1 MKKIKVGVSLD
12 VSDIDTQLKK
22 IKPKEKVKI
31 DVSADIS
38 NLERSINN
46 VLGTLST
53 TEVKLSTTGA
63 RREIQKIAEDVDKL
77 RTITKT
83 FDSSGN
89 LLKIIDKTAT
99 KDITQMYKE
108 LEAFYIKL
116 DNLTAKAKSPELVEF
131 LGNVKKAVDELDPS
145 KVAETTIKLEQLQQL
160 VTQRSAEI
168 NKAVQQNKE
177 YAKSQEEM
185 ERSIAKTRE
194 EIDAYTR
201 QLNLM
206 IGKAVTS
213 GNMDLAEALKQV
225 RSAVNDIDP
234 TNVSK
239 ATKYL
244 NELKE
249 QAKLTEMGMNA
260 LAKEEKKLA
269 KAQEDIANKTKSTQN
284 AIDSFVDRLEVMIE
298 RARVAGKLDLANELT
313 KIQYATRNIDVN
325 NLEQATKSL
334 EELKQNA
341 NLTTVELNGV
351 ESQTKKLESAMEK
364 LRNVMSRAEKFELA
378 DSKEYVDA
386 VSSLL
391 KVENALERIR
401 ATGATI
407 DISSTLNSAKDSANT
422 LKHTLDKVEDSSEGV
437 SSALS
442 EIAQSFGVYIDLGDI
457 VQAVWQSFSNGIRTI
472 AEIDGAMRDLQK
484 VCDGTAESFERFP
497 DVARETAKEVGATTE
512 EIIRATEYYAKL
524 GNTLEESAEKA
535 KLATI
540 FKNIGDF
547 SSIDMASEALITIQK
562 GFKDIGDSGQ
572 DMIKIMDV
580 ANEVGN
586 NFTSTTEDI
595 AEGLR
600 RSGNALSEAN
610 NTYEQSVGIF
620 VAANS
625 SIQDAQKVGNAIKT
639 IAMRLRGMETEL
651 DACGVPASKLR
662 DEIYEITKTV
672 GKPIDILKDDGLT
685 FKSTY
690 DILVELSAVYDR
702 LNDSQKAYLQQVIA
716 GKQQGNVFSGIMEN
730 MTEGVNAY
738 NTALNSSG
746 SAMRENEIYMDSVD
760 AKMNQ
765 LSENVQKFW
774 SKLVNSRMVKSALD
788 GLNSLMETVD
798 NTSDIFGAS
807 TTSILLFGTAFSP
820 AITGVVNLV
829 NKMGGLQTILGNLVT
844 PLGIFLTTLSLVAIG
859 IGSISEL
866 YKDANERIAETSDA
880 LDTFNQRQKELENA
894 QGLLDKWAKL
904 ERKIKDSNTSL
915 EEKVQLE
922 GEVKGIV
929 EQLSTVNS
937 TISDTLKNDNLTL
950 LEKKGI
956 IEDIIALEG
965 KENAEELNDKLDNKK
980 HYKNLYKDMK
990 RNYDDIK
997 IMEKELADNKVGKD
1011 YIATWTSDLE
1021 YKKEQLKDQ
1030 YAEIA
1035 LYNQSVSDMGT
1046 WAEEFGREIIV
1057 VDDNIRT
1064 FYEGLALAGEQASVS
1079 GESLKGISGEI
1090 GAIPMVAE
1098 RSEEKVKELADSIGA
1113 LDEIDLFND
1122 YSDLDLSLVSSEF
1135 TNLATEVGKTADQLQ
1150 RFLDTWNALQ
1160 GNKSTIEDII
1170 KSINE
1175 NGYLT
1180 DDMRNKIISSGNAD
1194 LIALLDNDDFYG
1206 DLIEYQ
1212 EKVNKQ
1218 LEEEERRIIETANA
1232 QVEKNKVMD
1241 EQIEKERQRIDQ
1253 IKEMNETLQGTT
1265 VKDGTINDPSE
1276 KVKQIGE
1283 IVETASGAKLALA
1296 ELNGQKV
1303 LLHYDDQG
1311 FYREVSNTKEVAD
1324 GLYASMITL
1333 DGTNTVITIDENGET
1348 ATYALENIKEK
1359 ADGTMTALTKIGE
1372 EEFYIN
1378 FDAEGNVLDL
1388 INVKETA
1395 EGLIGV
1401 FEGVDG
1407 KSYKVTFDKET
1418 LEKDIVEVQENIDGT
1433 YSLIDESSGHPI
1445 EIIMNGDGEV
1455 IGQIDGINSSIEE
1468 LKERKQHLQE
1478 SPITVTF
1485 EGKEYVVSDLQNV
1498 VSNLDGTYTAIGT
1511 LNGQPVKITF
1521 DNQGQIVGEIREV
1534 TDSANEAT
1542 DARHDLNSKPFNP
1555 TVTGADSAIDKLN
1568 RVADAAGYARSQ
1580 AGTIRFVTENITV
1593 NAVETRYS
1601 VGRSQ
1606 GGHTAYIQSIKT
1618 GSEDIFAPVE
1628 ATQDV
1633 VIMANPVMDTSE
1645 VEAFDVG
1652 GAISESGGGDG
1663 FSAPIAE
1670 VQPFALKTKTE
1681 SKDSSSSSSNQIL
1694 EYEVDRYY
1702 KLNDILEDYE
1712 NALKRI
1718 KDAKDIAT
1726 GKQYVEL
1733 IKQENETLAKKIQTL
1748 KLLQAEQ
1755 EKELAETKATLSAN
1769 GFLFDSYGNLINSQ
1783 EKLVALANWA
1793 NEGDDSRNEHVEQL
1807 EDLVNLYTNLAN
1819 KSIPDTQDAIRDLN
1833 KELRD
1838 TAVDQLTELRE
1849 KLIDALRTEREQQ
1862 KDAEISILD
1871 NRIADLRK
1879 QIEDLDDD
1887 VSDRLTKRTKLEAE
1901 LKKWQKDDSAFSTKK
1916 QQELQKELNDL
1927 NKQIRKDE
1935 LEKQIQEVEETKNT
1949 VEETYDSMLEEKKL
1963 YEDANNLITSGKTDE
1978 MLLLLEEYAEDY
1990 KNIGALWGENLSN
2003 AFMEEIKLAL
2013 EALAYLKGESN
2024 KFTNNVNTSAPP
2036 PQVSTPSTPTPTPT
2050 PATTSKPVSIGS
2062 RVKVTDVGAGI
2073 YVDSYT
2079 SQSSGTWRGANVS
2092 TSDTMYVYNMRGD
2105 KVALA
2110 RSQGGVPIGWID
2122 KKKVKAFDTGGYTGD
2137 FQGGQLAMLHSK
2149 ERVLSAQQ
2157 TQSFEKL
2164 VAMLGD
2170 LVENPMLQLGQSTKS
2185 MGNPMT
2191 EINTNIEINNNFT
2204 VTNNTPFD
2212 QDRQDNNI
2220 SQLMAKE
2227 LRRFGKIT
2235 KK

>member
-12 VSDIDTQLKK
+12 VSDIDAQLKK
-22 IKPKEKVKI
+22 VKPTEKVKI

-38 NLERSINN
+38 NLERSVNN

-53 TEVKLSTTGA
+53 TEVKISTTGA
-63 RREIQKIAEDVDKL
+63 RREIQKIAEDIDKL

-116 DNLTAKAKSPELVEF
+116 DNLTARAKSPELVEF

-177 YAKSQEEM
+177 YAKSQEEI
-185 ERSIAKTRE
+185 ESSIAKTRQ
-194 EIDAYTR
+194 EIEKYID
-201 QLNLM
+201 QLDVM
-206 IGKAVTS
+206 ITKAMAS
-213 GNMDLAEALKQV
+213 GNMDLAEELEKIK
-225 RSAVNDIDP
+225 SSVNAIDP
-234 TNVSK
+234 TSVIR
-239 ATKYL
+239 ATNAL
-244 NELKE
+244 DELK
-249 QAKLTEMGMNA
+249 QSAKITTIELNA
-260 LAKEEKKLA
+260 MAKEEK
-269 KAQEDIANKTKSTQN
+269 
-284 AIDSFVDRLEVMIE
+284 
-298 RARVAGKLDLANELT
+298 ELT
-313 KIQYATRNIDVN
+313 KIQAEIEAEVKKTQNAINSYVNQLEVMIQRAKVAGNTDLARELKDIQESVKKIDAN
-325 NLEQATKSL
+325 NLAQASRAL
-334 EELKQNA
+334 VDYKQNA
-341 NLTTVELNGV
+341 KLATVELNGV
-351 ESQTKKLESAMEK
+351 ESQTKKLESAMER
-364 LRNVMSRAEKFELA
+364 LRSAMSRAEKFELL

-386 VSSLL
+386 VMSLL

-407 DISSTLNSAKDSANT
+407 DISNTLNSAKDSANT
-422 LKHTLDKVEDSSEGV
+422 LKHALDKVESSSESV
-437 SSALS
+437 SGALS
-442 EIAQSFGVYIDLGDI
+442 GIAQSFGIYIDLGDI
-457 VQAVWQSFSNGIRTI
+457 VQAVWQSFSSGIQTI

-484 VCDGTAESFERFP
+484 VCDGAVESFERFP

-562 GFKDIGDSGQ
+562 GFKDIGDSGE
-572 DMIKIMDV
+572 DMIRIMDV

-620 VAANS
+620 VSANAS
-625 SIQDAQKVGNAIKT
+625 VQDAQKVGNAIKT

-662 DEIYEITKTV
+662 DEIYKITETV

-690 DILVELSAVYDR
+690 DILVELSTVYDR
-702 LNDSQKAYLQQVIA
+702 LNDSQRAYLQQIIA
-716 GKQQGNVFSGIMEN
+716 GKQQGNVFSGIMAN
-730 MTEGVNAY
+730 MTEGINAY
-738 NTALNSSG
+738 NTALSSSG

-774 SKLVNSRMVKSALD
+774 SKLVDSQTVKSALD

-829 NKMGGLQTILGNLVT
+829 SKMGGLQAILGNLVT
-844 PLGIFLTTLSLVAIG
+844 PLGVFLTTLSLLAIG

-894 QGLLDKWAKL
+894 QGLLDKWTSL

-922 GEVKGIV
+922 GEVKDIT

-956 IEDIIALEG
+956 IKDIIALEE
-965 KENAEELNDKLDNKK
+965 KENAEELNDKLDNNK
-980 HYKNLYKDMK
+980 HYKDLYKDMK
-990 RNYDDIK
+990 TNYEDIK

-1021 YKKEQLKDQ
+1021 YKKESFKKQ

-1046 WAEEFGREIIV
+1046 WAEEFGRKIIDV
-1057 VDDNIRT
+1057 GDNVRT
-1064 FYEGLALAGEQASVS
+1064 FYEELAVAGEQASIS

-1090 GAIPMVAE
+1090 GLIPMVAE
-1098 RSEEKVKELADSIGA
+1098 KSAEQLEELADSIGA

-1122 YSDLDLSLVSSEF
+1122 YSDLDLSLVSNEF
-1135 TNLATEVGKTADQLQ
+1135 ANLATEVGNTADQLQ

-1160 GNKSTIEDII
+1160 GNKSTIEEII
-1170 KSINE
+1170 ESINE
-1175 NGYLT
+1175 NGHLT

-1194 LIALLDNDDFYG
+1194 LIALLDDTDFYG
-1206 DLIEYQ
+1206 GLVEYQ
-1212 EKVNKQ
+1212 EKVNEQ
-1218 LEEEERRIIETANA
+1218 LEEEEERIIETANA
-1232 QVEKNKVMD
+1232 QVEKNRVMD

-1253 IKEMNETLQGTT
+1253 IKEMNETLRGTT
-1265 VKDGTINDPSE
+1265 VEDGTINDPSE

-1283 IVETASGAKLALA
+1283 VVETANGAKLALA

-1311 FYREVSNTKEVAD
+1311 FYREVSDTKEVAD

-1333 DGTNTVITIDENGET
+1333 NGTNTVITIDENGET

-1388 INVKETA
+1388 INVRETA

-1401 FEGVDG
+1401 MESADG
-1407 KSYKVTFDKET
+1407 KSYKVTIDKET
-1418 LEKDIVEVQENIDGT
+1418 FEKDIVEVQKNIDGT
-1433 YSLIDESSGHPI
+1433 YSLIDESSGHPV
-1445 EIIMNGDGEV
+1445 EIVMNGDGEV
-1455 IGQIDGINSSIEE
+1455 IGQIEGLTSKVDE
-1468 LKERKQHLQE
+1468 LKQR
-1478 SPITVTF
+1478 
-1485 EGKEYVVSDLQNV
+1485 KEYLEANPIVVSMEGRDYVVNDLEV
-1498 VSNLDGTYTAIGT
+1498 VSFNLDGTYTAIGE
-1511 LNGQPVKITF
+1511 LNGRPVHITF
-1521 DNQGQIVGEIREV
+1521 DNQGQIVGQIEAVKTSSENAS
-1534 TDSANEAT
+1534 SARDGLNNE
-1542 DARHDLNSKPFNP
+1542 PFNP
-1555 TVTGADSAIDKLN
+1555 TVSGADLVIDKLN

-1580 AGTIRFVTENITV
+1580 AGTIRFVTENITI
-1593 NAVETRYS
+1593 NATETRYS
-1601 VGRSQ
+1601 VSSNQ
-1606 GGHTAYIQSIKT
+1606 GGHTAYIQSI
-1618 GSEDIFAPVE
+1618 GGNEDIFAPVE

-1633 VIMANPVMDTSE
+1633 VIMANPVVDTSE

-1748 KLLQAEQ
+1748 RLLQVEQ

-1783 EKLVALANWA
+1783 EKLVAWANWA

-1807 EDLVNLYTNLAN
+1807 EDLVNLYTQLAN
-1819 KSIPDTQDAIRDLN
+1819 KSIPNTQDAIRDLN
-1833 KELRD
+1833 KELRG

-1849 KLIDALRTEREQQ
+1849 KLIDALRAEREQQ

-1901 LKKWQKDDSAFSTKK
+1901 LRKWQKDDSAFSTKK
-1916 QQELQKELNDL
+1916 QQELQKELDDL

-1963 YEDANNLITSGKTDE
+1963 YEDANNLITSGKTEE
-1978 MLLLLEEYAEDY
+1978 MLRLLEEYAEDY
-1990 KNIGALWGENLSN
+1990 KNIGALWGENLSD

-2013 EALAYLKGESN
+2013 EALEYLKGESN
-2024 KFTNNVNTSAPP
+2024 KFTNDQPTNTTPP
-2036 PQVSTPSTPTPTPT
+2036 PSTPTPTPT
-2050 PATTSKPVSIGS
+2050 PPPAQTTKPISIGS

-2122 KKKVKAFDTGGYTGD
+2122 KKKVKAFDTGGYTGE

-2164 VAMLGD
+2164 VGMLGD
-2170 LVENPMLQLGQSTKS
+2170 LVENPILQLSQYMKGMS
-2185 MGNPMT
+2185 NPMSQV
-2191 EINTNIEINNNFT
+2191 NTNIEINNNFT

-2227 LRRFGKIT
+2227 LRRFGKVVR
-2235 KK
+2235 K

>member
-1 MKKIKVGVSLD
+1 
-12 VSDIDTQLKK
+12 
-22 IKPKEKVKI
+22 
-31 DVSADIS
+31 
-38 NLERSINN
+38 
-46 VLGTLST
+46 
-53 TEVKLSTTGA
+53 
-63 RREIQKIAEDVDKL
+63 
-77 RTITKT
+77 
-83 FDSSGN
+83 
-89 LLKIIDKTAT
+89 
-99 KDITQMYKE
+99 
-108 LEAFYIKL
+108 
-116 DNLTAKAKSPELVEF
+116 
-131 LGNVKKAVDELDPS
+131 
-145 KVAETTIKLEQLQQL
+145 
-160 VTQRSAEI
+160 
-168 NKAVQQNKE
+168 
-177 YAKSQEEM
+177 
-185 ERSIAKTRE
+185 
-194 EIDAYTR
+194 
-201 QLNLM
+201 
-206 IGKAVTS
+206 
-213 GNMDLAEALKQV
+213 
-225 RSAVNDIDP
+225 
-234 TNVSK
+234 
-239 ATKYL
+239 
-244 NELKE
+244 
-249 QAKLTEMGMNA
+249 
-260 LAKEEKKLA
+260 
-269 KAQEDIANKTKSTQN
+269 
-284 AIDSFVDRLEVMIE
+284 
-298 RARVAGKLDLANELT
+298 
-313 KIQYATRNIDVN
+313 
-325 NLEQATKSL
+325 
-334 EELKQNA
+334 
-341 NLTTVELNGV
+341 
-351 ESQTKKLESAMEK
+351 
-364 LRNVMSRAEKFELA
+364 
-378 DSKEYVDA
+378 
-386 VSSLL
+386 
-391 KVENALERIR
+391 
-401 ATGATI
+401 
-407 DISSTLNSAKDSANT
+407 
-422 LKHTLDKVEDSSEGV
+422 
-437 SSALS
+437 
-442 EIAQSFGVYIDLGDI
+442 
-457 VQAVWQSFSNGIRTI
+457 
-472 AEIDGAMRDLQK
+472 
-484 VCDGTAESFERFP
+484 
-497 DVARETAKEVGATTE
+497 
-512 EIIRATEYYAKL
+512 
-524 GNTLEESAEKA
+524 
-535 KLATI
+535 
-540 FKNIGDF
+540 
-547 SSIDMASEALITIQK
+547 
-562 GFKDIGDSGQ
+562 
-572 DMIKIMDV
+572 
-580 ANEVGN
+580 
-586 NFTSTTEDI
+586 
-595 AEGLR
+595 
-600 RSGNALSEAN
+600 
-610 NTYEQSVGIF
+610 
-620 VAANS
+620 
-625 SIQDAQKVGNAIKT
+625 
-639 IAMRLRGMETEL
+639 METEL

-662 DEIYEITKTV
+662 DEIYKITETA

-690 DILVELSAVYDR
+690 DILVELSTVYDR
-702 LNDSQKAYLQQVIA
+702 LSDSQRAYLQQVIA
-716 GKQQGNVFSGIMEN
+716 GKQQGNIFSGIMEN
-730 MTEGVNAY
+730 MAEGINAY
-738 NTALNSSG
+738 NTALSSSG

-774 SKLVNSRMVKSALD
+774 SKLVDSQMVKGALD
-788 GLNSLMETVD
+788 GLNSLMETID

-807 TTSILLFGTAFSP
+807 TTSILLFGAAFSP

-829 NKMGGLQTILGNLVT
+829 SKMGGLQAILGSLVT
-844 PLGIFLTTLSLVAIG
+844 PLGVFLATLSLVAIG

-866 YKDANERIAETSDA
+866 YKDASERIAETSDA
-880 LDTFNQRQKELENA
+880 VDTFNQKQKELESA
-894 QGLLDKWAKL
+894 QGLLDKWASL

-915 EEKVQLE
+915 EERVQLE
-922 GEVKGIV
+922 SEVKGIT

-956 IEDIIALEG
+956 IEDIIALEE
-965 KENAEELNDKLDNKK
+965 KKNAEELNDKLDNNK
-980 HYKNLYKDMK
+980 HYKDLYKDMK

-1011 YIATWTSDLE
+1011 YIAAWTSDLE

-1035 LYNQSVSDMGT
+1035 LYNQAVGDMGT
-1046 WAEEFGREIIV
+1046 WAEEFGRKIID
-1057 VDDNIRT
+1057 VDGNIRT
-1064 FYEGLALAGEQASVS
+1064 FYEGLAIASEQASVS

-1098 RSEEKVKELADSIGA
+1098 KSAEQIEGLVDSIGA

-1135 TNLATEVGKTADQLQ
+1135 TNLATEVGNTADQLQ

-1170 KSINE
+1170 ESINE

-1194 LIALLDNDDFYG
+1194 LIALLDDTDFYG
-1206 DLIEYQ
+1206 GLVEYQ

-1218 LEEEERRIIETANA
+1218 LEEEEERIIATANA
-1232 QVEKNKVMD
+1232 QVEKSRVMD

-1253 IKEMNETLQGTT
+1253 IKEMNEVLRGTT
-1265 VKDGTINDPSE
+1265 VEDGTINDPSE

-1283 IVETASGAKLALA
+1283 VVETANGAKLALA

-1333 DGTNTVITIDENGET
+1333 NGTNTVITIDENGET
-1348 ATYALENIKEK
+1348 ATYTLENIKEK
-1359 ADGTMTALTKIGE
+1359 ADGTMASLTKIGE

-1388 INVKETA
+1388 ISVKETA

-1401 FEGVDG
+1401 MESTDG
-1407 KSYKVTFDKET
+1407 KSYKVTIDKET
-1418 LEKDIVEVQENIDGT
+1418 FEKDIVEVQKNIDGT

-1445 EIIMNGDGEV
+1445 EIVMNGDGEV
-1455 IGQIDGINSSIEE
+1455 IGQIDGLTSKVDE
-1468 LKERKQHLQE
+1468 LKQR
-1478 SPITVTF
+1478 
-1485 EGKEYVVSDLQNV
+1485 KEYLEANPIVVSMEGRDYVINDLEV
-1498 VSNLDGTYTAIGT
+1498 ISFNLDGTYTAIGE
-1511 LNGQPVKITF
+1511 LNGTPVHITF
-1521 DNQGQIVGEIREV
+1521 DNQGQIVGQIEEV
-1534 TDSANEAT
+1534 KTSSENASR
-1542 DARHDLNSKPFNP
+1542 ARDDLNNKPFNP
-1555 TVTGADSAIDKLN
+1555 TVSGADTVIDKLN
-1568 RVADAAGYARSQ
+1568 KVADAAGYARGQ
-1580 AGTIRFVTENITV
+1580 AGTIRFVTENITI

-1601 VGRSQ
+1601 RGSSQ
-1606 GGHTAYIQSIKT
+1606 GGHTAYIQSI
-1618 GSEDIFAPVE
+1618 GGNEDIFTPVE

-1633 VIMANPVMDTSE
+1633 VIMANPVVDTSE

-1748 KLLQAEQ
+1748 KLLQVEQ

-1849 KLIDALRTEREQQ
+1849 KLIDALRAEREQQ

-1887 VSDRLTKRTKLEAE
+1887 ASDRLTKRTKLEAE

-1978 MLLLLEEYAEDY
+1978 MLRLLEEYAEDY
-1990 KNIGALWGENLSN
+1990 KNIGA
-2003 AFMEEIKLAL
+2003 
-2013 EALAYLKGESN
+2013 
-2024 KFTNNVNTSAPP
+2024 
-2036 PQVSTPSTPTPTPT
+2036 
-2050 PATTSKPVSIGS
+2050 
-2062 RVKVTDVGAGI
+2062 
-2073 YVDSYT
+2073 
-2079 SQSSGTWRGANVS
+2079 
-2092 TSDTMYVYNMRGD
+2092 
-2105 KVALA
+2105 
-2110 RSQGGVPIGWID
+2110 
-2122 KKKVKAFDTGGYTGD
+2122 
-2137 FQGGQLAMLHSK
+2137 
-2149 ERVLSAQQ
+2149 
-2157 TQSFEKL
+2157 
-2164 VAMLGD
+2164 
-2170 LVENPMLQLGQSTKS
+2170 
-2185 MGNPMT
+2185 
-2191 EINTNIEINNNFT
+2191 
-2204 VTNNTPFD
+2204 
-2212 QDRQDNNI
+2212 
-2220 SQLMAKE
+2220 
-2227 LRRFGKIT
+2227 
-2235 KK
+2235 

>member
-1 MKKIKVGVSLD
+1 M
-12 VSDIDTQLKK
+12 
-22 IKPKEKVKI
+22 
-31 DVSADIS
+31 
-38 NLERSINN
+38 
-46 VLGTLST
+46 
-53 TEVKLSTTGA
+53 
-63 RREIQKIAEDVDKL
+63 
-77 RTITKT
+77 
-83 FDSSGN
+83 
-89 LLKIIDKTAT
+89 
-99 KDITQMYKE
+99 
-108 LEAFYIKL
+108 
-116 DNLTAKAKSPELVEF
+116 
-131 LGNVKKAVDELDPS
+131 
-145 KVAETTIKLEQLQQL
+145 
-160 VTQRSAEI
+160 
-168 NKAVQQNKE
+168 
-177 YAKSQEEM
+177 
-185 ERSIAKTRE
+185 
-194 EIDAYTR
+194 
-201 QLNLM
+201 
-206 IGKAVTS
+206 
-213 GNMDLAEALKQV
+213 
-225 RSAVNDIDP
+225 
-234 TNVSK
+234 
-239 ATKYL
+239 
-244 NELKE
+244 
-249 QAKLTEMGMNA
+249 
-260 LAKEEKKLA
+260 
-269 KAQEDIANKTKSTQN
+269 
-284 AIDSFVDRLEVMIE
+284 
-298 RARVAGKLDLANELT
+298 
-313 KIQYATRNIDVN
+313 
-325 NLEQATKSL
+325 
-334 EELKQNA
+334 
-341 NLTTVELNGV
+341 
-351 ESQTKKLESAMEK
+351 
-364 LRNVMSRAEKFELA
+364 
-378 DSKEYVDA
+378 
-386 VSSLL
+386 
-391 KVENALERIR
+391 
-401 ATGATI
+401 
-407 DISSTLNSAKDSANT
+407 
-422 LKHTLDKVEDSSEGV
+422 
-437 SSALS
+437 
-442 EIAQSFGVYIDLGDI
+442 
-457 VQAVWQSFSNGIRTI
+457 
-472 AEIDGAMRDLQK
+472 
-484 VCDGTAESFERFP
+484 
-497 DVARETAKEVGATTE
+497 
-512 EIIRATEYYAKL
+512 
-524 GNTLEESAEKA
+524 
-535 KLATI
+535 
-540 FKNIGDF
+540 
-547 SSIDMASEALITIQK
+547 
-562 GFKDIGDSGQ
+562 
-572 DMIKIMDV
+572 
-580 ANEVGN
+580 
-586 NFTSTTEDI
+586 
-595 AEGLR
+595 AEG
-600 RSGNALSEAN
+600 
-610 NTYEQSVGIF
+610 I
-620 VAANS
+620 
-625 SIQDAQKVGNAIKT
+625 
-639 IAMRLRGMETEL
+639 
-651 DACGVPASKLR
+651 
-662 DEIYEITKTV
+662 
-672 GKPIDILKDDGLT
+672 
-685 FKSTY
+685 
-690 DILVELSAVYDR
+690 
-702 LNDSQKAYLQQVIA
+702 
-716 GKQQGNVFSGIMEN
+716 
-730 MTEGVNAY
+730 NAY

-774 SKLVNSRMVKSALD
+774 SKLVDSQMVKGALD

-829 NKMGGLQTILGNLVT
+829 NKMGGLQAILGNLVT
-844 PLGIFLTTLSLVAIG
+844 PLGVFLTTLSLVAIG

-866 YKDANERIAETSDA
+866 YKDASERIAETSDA
-880 LDTFNQRQKELENA
+880 VDTFNQKQKELENA
-894 QGLLDKWAKL
+894 QGLLDKWESL

-915 EEKVQLE
+915 EEKVRLE

-956 IEDIIALEG
+956 IEDIIALEN
-965 KENAEELNDKLDNKK
+965 KKNAEELNDKLENNKY
-980 HYKNLYKDMK
+980 YKDLYKKMK
-990 RNYDDIK
+990 TNYEDIK
-997 IMEKELADNKVGKD
+997 IMEKQLADNKVGKD
-1011 YIATWTSDLE
+1011 YIAGWTSDIE
-1021 YKKEQLKDQ
+1021 YKKETLKNQ

-1035 LYNQSVSDMGT
+1035 LYNQAVGDMGT
-1046 WAEEFGREIIV
+1046 WAEEFGRKIID
-1057 VDDNIRT
+1057 VDDNVRT
-1064 FYEGLALAGEQASVS
+1064 FYEGLAVATEQASVS

-1098 RSEEKVKELADSIGA
+1098 KSKEQIDRLADSIGA
-1113 LDEIDLFND
+1113 LDEMDLFND
-1122 YSDLDLSLVSSEF
+1122 YSDLDLSLVSDEF
-1135 TNLATEVGKTADQLQ
+1135 TNLATEVGNTADQLQ

-1194 LIALLDNDDFYG
+1194 LIALLDDDDFYAG
-1206 DLIEYQ
+1206 LVEYQ

-1218 LEEEERRIIETANA
+1218 LEEEEKRIIETANA
-1232 QVEKNKVMD
+1232 QVEKNRVMD

-1253 IKEMNETLQGTT
+1253 IKEMNETLRGTT
-1265 VKDGTINDPSE
+1265 IKDGEINDPSE

-1283 IVETASGAKLALA
+1283 VVETANGAKLALA

-1333 DGTNTVITIDENGET
+1333 DGTNTIITIDENGET

-1372 EEFYIN
+1372 EDFYIN

-1388 INVKETA
+1388 LRVKETA

-1401 FEGVDG
+1401 MEGADG
-1407 KSYKVTFDKET
+1407 KSYKVTIDKET
-1418 LEKDIVEVQENIDGT
+1418 FEKDIVEVQKNIDGT

-1445 EIIMNGDGEV
+1445 EIVMNGDGEV
-1455 IGQIDGINSSIEE
+1455 IGQIDGVNTTIDE
-1468 LKERKQHLQE
+1468 LKQRKEFLE
-1478 SPITVTF
+1478 SNPLTVKF
-1485 EGKEYVVSDLQNV
+1485 EGKDYVVNDLQEVTQNA
-1498 VSNLDGTYTAIGT
+1498 DGTYTAIGN
-1511 LNGQPVKITF
+1511 LNGKPVRITF

-1534 TDSANEAT
+1534 TESANDASK
-1542 DARHDLNSKPFNP
+1542 ARHDLNSKPFNP
-1555 TVTGADSAIDKLN
+1555 TVSGADLVIDKLN

-1580 AGTIRFVTENITV
+1580 AGTIRFVTENVTV
-1593 NAVETRYS
+1593 NVTETRYS
-1601 VGRSQ
+1601 TGS
-1606 GGHTAYIQSIKT
+1606 GSSGNTAYVQSIKT

-1663 FSAPIAE
+1663 FSAPITE

-1726 GKQYVEL
+1726 GKQYIEL

-1748 KLLQAEQ
+1748 RLLQVEQ

-1783 EKLVALANWA
+1783 EKLVAWANWA

-1807 EDLVNLYTNLAN
+1807 EDLVNLYTQLAN

-1879 QIEDLDDD
+1879 QIDDLDDD
-1887 VSDRLTKRTKLEAE
+1887 VTDRLTKRAKLEAE
-1901 LKKWQKDDSAFSTKK
+1901 LRKWQKDDSAFSTKK
-1916 QQELQKELNDL
+1916 QQELQKELDEL

-1949 VEETYDSMLEEKKL
+1949 VEETYDAMLEDKQL
-1963 YEDANNLITSGKTDE
+1963 YEDANKLITESNTDE
-1978 MLLLLEEYAEDY
+1978 MLRLLEEYAEDY
-1990 KNIGALWGENLSN
+1990 KNIGALWGENLSD

-2013 EALAYLKGESN
+2013 EALEYLKGESN
-2024 KFTNNVNTSAPP
+2024 KFTNNQPTNTTPP
-2036 PQVSTPSTPTPTPT
+2036 PSTPTPTPT
-2050 PATTSKPVSIGS
+2050 PTPAPAQKSVAIGS
-2062 RVKVTDVGAGI
+2062 KVKVTDVGASI

-2079 SQSSGTWRGANVS
+2079 SNPSGTWKGANVS

-2105 KVALA
+2105 RVALA
-2110 RSQGGVPIGWID
+2110 RSQGGVAVGWID

>member
-1 MKKIKVGVSLD
+1 
-12 VSDIDTQLKK
+12 
-22 IKPKEKVKI
+22 
-31 DVSADIS
+31 
-38 NLERSINN
+38 
-46 VLGTLST
+46 
-53 TEVKLSTTGA
+53 
-63 RREIQKIAEDVDKL
+63 
-77 RTITKT
+77 
-83 FDSSGN
+83 
-89 LLKIIDKTAT
+89 
-99 KDITQMYKE
+99 
-108 LEAFYIKL
+108 
-116 DNLTAKAKSPELVEF
+116 
-131 LGNVKKAVDELDPS
+131 
-145 KVAETTIKLEQLQQL
+145 
-160 VTQRSAEI
+160 
-168 NKAVQQNKE
+168 
-177 YAKSQEEM
+177 
-185 ERSIAKTRE
+185 
-194 EIDAYTR
+194 
-201 QLNLM
+201 
-206 IGKAVTS
+206 
-213 GNMDLAEALKQV
+213 
-225 RSAVNDIDP
+225 
-234 TNVSK
+234 
-239 ATKYL
+239 
-244 NELKE
+244 
-249 QAKLTEMGMNA
+249 
-260 LAKEEKKLA
+260 
-269 KAQEDIANKTKSTQN
+269 
-284 AIDSFVDRLEVMIE
+284 
-298 RARVAGKLDLANELT
+298 
-313 KIQYATRNIDVN
+313 
-325 NLEQATKSL
+325 
-334 EELKQNA
+334 
-341 NLTTVELNGV
+341 
-351 ESQTKKLESAMEK
+351 
-364 LRNVMSRAEKFELA
+364 
-378 DSKEYVDA
+378 
-386 VSSLL
+386 
-391 KVENALERIR
+391 
-401 ATGATI
+401 
-407 DISSTLNSAKDSANT
+407 
-422 LKHTLDKVEDSSEGV
+422 
-437 SSALS
+437 
-442 EIAQSFGVYIDLGDI
+442 
-457 VQAVWQSFSNGIRTI
+457 
-472 AEIDGAMRDLQK
+472 
-484 VCDGTAESFERFP
+484 
-497 DVARETAKEVGATTE
+497 
-512 EIIRATEYYAKL
+512 
-524 GNTLEESAEKA
+524 
-535 KLATI
+535 
-540 FKNIGDF
+540 
-547 SSIDMASEALITIQK
+547 
-562 GFKDIGDSGQ
+562 
-572 DMIKIMDV
+572 
-580 ANEVGN
+580 
-586 NFTSTTEDI
+586 
-595 AEGLR
+595 
-600 RSGNALSEAN
+600 
-610 NTYEQSVGIF
+610 
-620 VAANS
+620 
-625 SIQDAQKVGNAIKT
+625 
-639 IAMRLRGMETEL
+639 
-651 DACGVPASKLR
+651 
-662 DEIYEITKTV
+662 
-672 GKPIDILKDDGLT
+672 
-685 FKSTY
+685 
-690 DILVELSAVYDR
+690 
-702 LNDSQKAYLQQVIA
+702 
-716 GKQQGNVFSGIMEN
+716 
-730 MTEGVNAY
+730 MTEGINAY

-829 NKMGGLQTILGNLVT
+829 KKMGGLQAILGNLVT
-844 PLGIFLTTLSLVAIG
+844 PLGVFLTTLSLVAIG

-866 YKDANERIAETSDA
+866 YKDASERIAETSDA
-880 LDTFNQRQKELENA
+880 LDTFNQKQKELENA
-894 QGLLDKWAKL
+894 QGLLDKWASL

-915 EEKVQLE
+915 EEKAQLE
-922 GEVKGIV
+922 SEVKGIV

-965 KENAEELNDKLDNKK
+965 KENAEELNDKLENNKY
-980 HYKNLYKDMK
+980 YKDLYKDMK
-990 RNYDDIK
+990 TNYEDIK

-1011 YIATWTSDLE
+1011 YIAAWTSDIE
-1021 YKKEQLKDQ
+1021 YKKENLKKE

-1046 WAEEFGREIIV
+1046 WAEEFGRKIID

-1064 FYEGLALAGEQASVS
+1064 FYEGLAIASEQASVS

-1098 RSEEKVKELADSIGA
+1098 KSTEQIEELADSIGA

-1122 YSDLDLSLVSSEF
+1122 YSDLDLSLVSDEF
-1135 TNLATEVGKTADQLQ
+1135 ANLATEVGNTADQLQ

-1180 DDMRNKIISSGNAD
+1180 EDMRNKIIGSGNAD
-1194 LIALLDNDDFYG
+1194 LIALLDDEDFYG
-1206 DLIEYQ
+1206 GLVEYQ
-1212 EKVNKQ
+1212 EKVNEQ
-1218 LEEEERRIIETANA
+1218 LEEEEKRIIETANA

-1253 IKEMNETLQGTT
+1253 IKEMNEILQDTT

-1283 IVETASGAKLALA
+1283 VVETANGAKLALA

-1324 GLYASMITL
+1324 GLYASMVTL

-1395 EGLIGV
+1395 EELIGV
-1401 FEGVDG
+1401 FEGADG
-1407 KSYKVTFDKET
+1407 KSYKVTIDKET
-1418 LEKDIVEVQENIDGT
+1418 LEKDIVEVQKNIDGT

-1445 EIIMNGDGEV
+1445 EIVMNGDGEV
-1455 IGQIDGINSSIEE
+1455 IGQIEGLTSKVDE
-1468 LKERKQHLQE
+1468 LEQRKEYLE
-1478 SPITVTF
+1478 ANPITVSI
-1485 EGKEYVVSDLQNV
+1485 EGKDYVVNDLDV
-1498 VSNLDGTYTAIGT
+1498 VSFNLDGTYTAIGN
-1511 LNGQPVKITF
+1511 LNGKPVHITF
-1521 DNQGQIVGEIREV
+1521 DNQGQIVGQIEEV
-1534 TDSANEAT
+1534 KTSSDNASK
-1542 DARHDLNSKPFNP
+1542 ARHDLNSKPFNP
-1555 TVTGADSAIDKLN
+1555 TVSGADTVIDKLN
-1568 RVADAAGYARSQ
+1568 KVADAAGYARGQ
-1580 AGTIRFVTENITV
+1580 AGTIRFVTENITI
-1593 NAVETRYS
+1593 NATETRYS

-1606 GGHTAYIQSIKT
+1606 GGHIASIQSI
-1618 GSEDIFAPVE
+1618 GGNEDIFTPVE

-1633 VIMANPVMDTSE
+1633 VIMANPIMDTSE

-1663 FSAPIAE
+1663 FSAPITE

-1726 GKQYVEL
+1726 EKQYVEL

-1748 KLLQAEQ
+1748 KLLQVEQ

-1783 EKLVALANWA
+1783 EKLVAWANWA

-1807 EDLVNLYTNLAN
+1807 EDLVNLYTTLAN

-1849 KLIDALRTEREQQ
+1849 KLIDALRAEKEQQ

-1949 VEETYDSMLEEKKL
+1949 VEETYDSILEEKKL
-1963 YEDANNLITSGKTDE
+1963 YEDANNLITSGKTEE
-1978 MLLLLEEYAEDY
+1978 MLRLLEEYAEDY
-1990 KNIGALWGENLSN
+1990 KNIGTLWGENLSD

-2024 KFTNNVNTSAPP
+2024 KFTNDVNPSTPP
-2036 PQVSTPSTPTPTPT
+2036 PQVSTPPTPTPT
-2050 PATTSKPVSIGS
+2050 PAPTTKPISIGS

-2110 RSQGGVPIGWID
+2110 RSQGGVPVGWID
-2122 KKKVKAFDTGGYTGD
+2122 KKKVKAFDTGGYTGE

-2164 VAMLGD
+2164 VGMLGD
-2170 LVENPMLQLGQSTKS
+2170 LVENPILQLSQYMKGMS
-2185 MGNPMT
+2185 NPMSQV
-2191 EINTNIEINNNFT
+2191 NTNIEINNNFT

-2227 LRRFGKIT
+2227 LRRFGKVVR
-2235 KK
+2235 K